1 MKRFS
6 SECSSDQIFPFMLKQ
21 SVNAYNL
28 RLFPLLLLAMLFFTA
43 CQPDEIFI
51 DEPSPVGIEVSND
64 APTAFQQ
71 MLDDVN
77 ALRAEGC
84 RCGNQNMPAVGPLQ
98 WNSQLAAA
106 ATNHSVDMAREGQL
120 NHTGSDGSNAGTRLE
135 TVGYDWQQY
144 GENIASGF
152 ISSSAVLQAWINS
165 PGHCRNL
172 MGANF
177 TEMGAARKDNYW
189 TQVFARPG

>member
-1 MKRFS
+1 
-6 SECSSDQIFPFMLKQ
+6 MLKQ
-21 SVNAYNL
+21 SVTAKNL
-28 RLFPLLLLAMLFFTA
+28 HLFPLLLLGLLFFTA
-43 CQPDEIFI
+43 CEPDEIFI
-51 DEPSPVGIEVSND
+51 DEPSTIDIVVSND
-64 APTAFQQ
+64 APAAFQQ

-84 RCGNQNMPAVGPLQ
+84 RCGNQNMPPVGPLQ
-98 WNSQLAAA
+98 WNSQMAAA
-106 ATNHSVDMAREGQL
+106 AANHSEDMAREGQL

-135 TVGYDWQQY
+135 RVGYNWQQY

-152 ISSSAVLQAWINS
+152 TSSSDVLRAWIGS

-189 TQVFARPG
+189 TQVFAHPR